1 MTMLSKRFSDI
12 AIYSPST
19 KTVRSVRDGVIEYLG
34 SELSIEPFD
43 KVFTVYRSPATISNV
58 AMSMNGIPLTD
69 EHIDLDTPAPDT
81 GSRVEASSMVDFVD
95 DCTKTRVAIKNS
107 LYLTDEYVERLQ
119 NKTQLSLGY
128 FGDLIEHN
136 EFDFEQVN
144 LVPHHLAAVYAG
156 RCGELCSF
164 LDRKMIKKEEKEME
178 IHKVFKDEEG
188 QVNLEQVVDI
198 AMSLPDA
205 IKTLSLDELQK
216 IMPALQEIVAM
227 AQTNSTEENIA
238 VEDEEIVEGE
248 EKKDIPVED
257 EDKDEEKK
265 DGEEKPKFSDADFK
279 DALIK
284 QSKEFADKAV
294 KVYSE
299 VVDKARNFLDEDY
312 DFKGKTSDDIMK
324 DALSTESTSKFSDAE
339 LPLAFKLLKK
349 TAEYKKFGDHKTAH
363 PLDEIA
369 NKEL

>member
-1 MTMLSKRFSDI
+1 
-12 AIYSPST
+12 
-19 KTVRSVRDGVIEYLG
+19 
-34 SELSIEPFD
+34 
-43 KVFTVYRSPATISNV
+43 
-58 AMSMNGIPLTD
+58 
-69 EHIDLDTPAPDT
+69 
-81 GSRVEASSMVDFVD
+81 
-95 DCTKTRVAIKNS
+95 
-107 LYLTDEYVERLQ
+107 
-119 NKTQLSLGY
+119 
-128 FGDLIEHN
+128 
-136 EFDFEQVN
+136 
-144 LVPHHLAAVYAG
+144 
-156 RCGELCSF
+156 
-164 LDRKMIKKEEKEME
+164 MIKKEEKEME

-205 IKTLSLDELQK
+205 IKTLSLEELQK
-216 IMPALQEIVAM
+216 IMPALQEIIAM
-227 AQTNSTEENIA
+227 AQTNSTEE
-238 VEDEEIVEGE
+238 VPTEDEETVVEE

-257 EDKDEEKK
+257 EEMNEEKK
-265 DGEEKPKFSDADFK
+265 DEEEKPKFSDADFK